1 MDAHHLAGAFAAV
14 HWVSLIHSKKRHWEV
29 FPVPFLFKCSFRF
42 QIPCNQPCFLFAL
55 QAFDGKFALHGC
67 GAVWL
72 YFEVNQFHRAAGA
85 CIFCANAFVML
96 GYAPLRVGGPASVVS
111 SIRTFYDVAI
121 AGHFRLCFFTNMPPK
136 NRSENVGISAAS
148 ERVAPDQSAATLS
161 LSQR

>member
-1 MDAHHLAGAFAAV
+1 M
-14 HWVSLIHSKKRHWEV
+14 
-29 FPVPFLFKCSFRF
+29 PFLFKCSFRF
-42 QIPCNQPCFLFAL
+42 QIPCNQPCLLFAL

-72 YFEVNQFHRAAGA
+72 CFEINQFHRAADA

-148 ERVAPDQSAATLS
+148 ERQASSGVVHLSAAQLS
-161 LSQR
+161 MLLEGIDWRRPARTWQPNVAA